1 MILENVKI
9 KKMKCSRC
17 GQYNEWIDSIQQLHL
32 KPETCKFC
40 GIKYWEKPENEIKLF
55 LLQDEYLKSRESDTL
70 GKMSVIIYDI
80 SKNIIIKKLK
90 NSRKIQIEDIEDK
103 TSDTVE
109 KIISYYISKPNF
121 SIDNSFTG
129 YIEQVVLYP
138 LYNKKVKE
146 KERNE
151 ISMEAI
157 LENVNNNN
165 NSNNNISSE
174 TLDLKYNLS
183 GSNISSDENDHGS
196 SKSFSINNLFKYS
209 SDEYIINY
217 ANIDFFVN
225 DICKAIEALLNL
237 VLKNYGLKEALIQS
251 LFFYHFFGKANK
263 NFYNKL
269 SDMFGDESSSRFKYI
284 VDCFLPSFREFEKKL
299 LILRNALYK
308 DFS

>member
-17 GQYNEWIDSIQQLHL
+17 GQYNEWIDSTTQQF

-40 GIKYWEKPENEIKLF
+40 GVRYWEKPENEIKLF
-55 LLQDEYLKSRESDTL
+55 LLQDDYLKYRDSDIL

-183 GSNISSDENDHGS
+183 GSNISSDENDHGN